1 MILVCYE
8 MQRIFI
14 LYNMINLLVFSERH
28 ELLVLIKM
36 TVEKKALTCAFGNLL
51 KFG

>member
-14 LYNMINLLVFSERH
+14 LYNMINLLVFSERICSH
-28 ELLVLIKM
+28 ILLQFVVQILFLLANE
-36 TVEKKALTCAFGNLL
+36 VNLL
-51 KFG
+51 Q